1 MNGFNRMI
9 RNVLIVIPPL
19 VNREDDAD
27 PDPSRP
33 DFETR
38 RLVSPVEP
46 TSVAA
51 DLLQRGFAV
60 SLFDLGVHIEGRYE
74 KLGRHMADFAPD
86 AVVMVQAILSFATAQ
101 DWDGRQ
107 VFALARERN
116 PDIVTVLTGNT
127 ATNYPG
133 KAVSEGVCDF
143 SIRGEVDF
151 AVGALLETLGEGG
164 DGGEVPG
171 IARETG
177 DGSVFRADSYPE
189 VDVARLP
196 APAYH
201 LLDRTH
207 VAGYR
212 ETLEI
217 GKIRYP
223 AHSSS
228 YRDIMLSR
236 SCILRCSYCSVAH
249 LRGPRQ
255 KYRRKPIEN
264 AMREIEDALAQGIEE
279 IHFFDDLFARDEAD
293 ILEFT
298 EALQRRGLKFP
309 WFVGQG
315 MPLWPLTRD
324 ALSAM
329 AETGMYRLIA
339 PYESGN
345 DRVLRECAGKIHS
358 TTAKHHD
365 VTGWA
370 HALGIE
376 IIGMFVIGMPG
387 ETRSDILD
395 TLDFAE
401 AHPEI
406 DYSVFSI
413 ATPMV
418 GTRLMRQVVKQGRLE
433 DRESINR
440 VIKSTVAL
448 YRTDAFSE
456 YEMGVIRAFDWARIN
471 FPTPARKQKY
481 ASMVGLTLTQLD
493 QMIDHSKQT
502 FYRFF
507 PDYDGPFSFRD
518 LYDHPDMFTQFG
530 PRIPES
536 I

>member
-1 MNGFNRMI
+1 MI
-9 RNVLIVIPPL
+9 NNVLIVIPPL
-19 VNREDDAD
+19 VNREDDVD

-51 DLLQRGFAV
+51 DLLARGFAV
-60 SLFDLGVHIEGRYE
+60 SLFDLGVHIENRYE
-74 KLGRHMADFAPD
+74 KLGRHMAQFAPD

-107 VFALARERN
+107 VFDLARTQN
-116 PDIVTVLTGNT
+116 PDMVTVLTGNT

-133 KAVSEGVCDF
+133 LAVSQGVCGY

-151 AVGALLETLGEGG
+151 ALGALLAVLAEQGDARAVPGVAFQTG
-164 DGGEVPG
+164 DGGLYC
-171 IARETG
+171 
-177 DGSVFRADSYPE
+177 ADSYPQ
-189 VDVARLP
+189 VDAGLLP
-196 APAYH
+196 RPAYH

-207 VAGYR
+207 VAQY
-212 ETLEI
+212 EKTLEV

-223 AHSSS
+223 ARSPK

-236 SCILRCSYCSVAH
+236 SCILRCSYCCVAH

-264 AMREIEDALAQGIEE
+264 AMREIEDALAQGVEE
-279 IHFFDDLFARDEAD
+279 IHFFDDLFARSEAD

-324 ALSAM
+324 ALGAM
-329 AETGMYRLIA
+329 VETGMYRLIA

-358 TTAKHHD
+358 SVAQHHD
-365 VTGWA
+365 ATRWA
-370 HALGIE
+370 HALGLE

-401 AHPEI
+401 SHPEI

-418 GTRLMRQVVKQGRLE
+418 GTRLMRQVVAQGRLE
-433 DRESINR
+433 DQDSINR
-440 VIKSTVAL
+440 VIKRTVAL
-448 YRTDAFSE
+448 YCTDAFAG
-456 YEMGVIRAFDWARIN
+456 YELGVIRAFDWARIN
-471 FPTPARKQKY
+471 FPTPARKRKY
-481 ASMVGLTLTQLD
+481 AAMVGLSLTQLD
-493 QMIDHSKQT
+493 QMIEHSKQT
-502 FYRFF
+502 FRRFY
-507 PDYDGPFSFRD
+507 PDYDGPLSFRD
-518 LYDHPDMFTQFG
+518 FYGHPGMFAEIE
-530 PRIPES
+530 PRIPEK

>member
-1 MNGFNRMI
+1 MI
-9 RNVLIVIPPL
+9 RNILIVIPPL
-19 VNREDDAD
+19 VNREEDTD

-51 DLLQRGFAV
+51 DLLEHGFEV
-60 SLFDLGVHIEGRYE
+60 SLFDLGVHIENRYE
-74 KLGRHMADFAPD
+74 NLRRHMEAFAPD
-86 AVVMVQAILSFATAQ
+86 AVVMVQAILTFATAQ
-101 DWDGRQ
+101 DWDGRR
-107 VFALARERN
+107 VFELARERN
-116 PDIVTVLTGNT
+116 PEIVTVLTGNM

-133 KAVSEGVCDF
+133 KAVSDGVCDY

-151 AVGALLETLGEGG
+151 AVGTLLTALAEDG
-164 DGGEVPG
+164 DTSEIPG
-171 IARETG
+171 VAYRTAVG
-177 DGSVFRADSYPE
+177 TVACSDRYPE

-196 APAYH
+196 SPAYH
-201 LLDRTH
+201 LLDRFH
-207 VAGYR
+207 VAQYPK
-212 ETLEI
+212 TLEI

-223 AHSSS
+223 ARGAN

-255 KYRRKPIEN
+255 KYRRKPIDR
-264 AMREIEDALAQGIEE
+264 AMREIEDALAEGVKE
-279 IHFFDDLFARDEAD
+279 IHFYDDLFARSEAD

-315 MPLWPLTRD
+315 IPLWPLTRD
-324 ALSAM
+324 AMSAM
-329 AETGMYRLIA
+329 VETGMYRIIA

-358 TTAKHHD
+358 TVAQHHD
-365 VTGWA
+365 VTVWA
-370 HALGIE
+370 RALGLE
-376 IIGMFVIGMPG
+376 IIGMFVIGLPG

-413 ATPMV
+413 ATPLV
-418 GTRLMRQVVKQGRLE
+418 GTQLMRRVVKQGRL
-433 DRESINR
+433 DDQDSITR
-440 VIKSTVAL
+440 VIKRTVAL

-456 YEMGVIRAFDWARIN
+456 YELGVIRAFDWARIN
-471 FPTPARKQKY
+471 FSTPARKRKY
-481 ASMVGLTLTQLD
+481 ASMVGLTLSQLD
-493 QMIDHSKQT
+493 HMIEHSEHT
-502 FYRFF
+502 FRRFF
-507 PDYDGPFSFRD
+507 PDYDGPLSFRD
-518 LYDHPDMFTQFG
+518 LYDHPDMFAEIT
-530 PRIPES
+530 PRIPKA